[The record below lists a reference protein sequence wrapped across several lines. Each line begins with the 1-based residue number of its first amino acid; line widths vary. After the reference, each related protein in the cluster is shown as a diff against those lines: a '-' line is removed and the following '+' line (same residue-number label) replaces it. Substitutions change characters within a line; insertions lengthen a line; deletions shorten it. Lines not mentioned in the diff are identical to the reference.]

1 MLSSTV
7 MKTNLSPPRVLALGF
22 LGLILAGS
30 VLLLLPVSTK
40 GGCSVVD
47 AVFTATSAVCVT
59 GLIVKDTPVDFT
71 LFGQLVIMVL
81 IQLGGLGYMT
91 SASIIPLLMGKKIGL
106 GQRALMKEAL
116 STLSLEGVVRFTKAV
131 LKVTVF
137 LEFCGALMLSAVFI
151 PDMGITRGIY
161 FGVFHS
167 ISAFNNAGFSLF
179 SDSLTGYAGSV
190 PVNFV
195 VCSLI
200 IIGGIGF
207 FVMSDL
213 FAYIR
218 KDVRRLTQHT
228 KLVASASL
236 ILILLGALGFYVFER
251 SSPATMAGMGGGE
264 KVLVSLFSSITAR
277 TAGFNTVDFSALGN
291 GTLLMIMLLMFI
303 GAAPGSTGGGIKVTT
318 FSTIILSLFSTIR
331 GKQDVVIFHRRV
343 TEHLVFK
350 AFTIVALSSVFVAA
364 SALALMYLEEKAS
377 PSYIFEIVSAF
388 GTVGL
393 SEGDGGARS
402 LSALLSPPGK
412 LVVAVTMFFG
422 RLGPL
427 TLAFAMLKG
436 EKERVRYPE
445 GKVII
450 G

>member
-1 MLSSTV
+1 
-7 MKTNLSPPRVLALGF
+7 MKTTLSPPRVLALGF

-30 VLLLLPVSTK
+30 VLLLLPISSR
-40 GGCSVVD
+40 GGCSVED

-71 LFGQLVIMVL
+71 VFGQLVIMVL

-91 SASIIPLLMGKKIGL
+91 SASIIPLVMGKKIGL
-106 GQRALMKEAL
+106 GQRVLIKEAL
-116 STLSLEGVVRFTKAV
+116 NTLTLEGVVRFTKVV
-131 LKVTVF
+131 LKVTLF
-137 LEFCGALMLSAVFI
+137 LELCGALMLSAVFI
-151 PDMGITRGIY
+151 PDLGIVKGIY

-179 SDSLTGYAGSV
+179 SDSLVRYAGNV

-200 IIGGIGF
+200 ILGGIGF
-207 FVMSDL
+207 FFISDV
-213 FAYIR
+213 FAFIR

-228 KLVASASL
+228 KIVASASL
-236 ILILLGALGFYVFER
+236 ILILVGAFGFYVFEA
-251 SSPATMAGMGGGE
+251 SNPATLAAMAPQ
-264 KVLVSLFSSITAR
+264 KKLLVSVFSSVTAR
-277 TAGFNTVDFSALGN
+277 TAGFNTVDFSVLGK
-291 GTLLMIMLLMFI
+291 GTLLLIMILMFI
-303 GAAPGSTGGGIKVTT
+303 GAAPGSTGGGVKVTT
-318 FSTIILSLFSTIR
+318 FSVIILSLIATMT
-331 GKQDVVIFHRRV
+331 GKNDVVVFHRRI
-343 TEHLVFK
+343 TEHIVFK
-350 AFTIVALSSVFVAA
+350 AFTIVALSSVFVACA
-364 SALALMYLEEKAS
+364 SLALMYIEKNSSA
-377 PSYIFEIVSAF
+377 SYIFEIVSAF

-393 SEGDGGARS
+393 SVGDGGTRS
-402 LSALLSPPGK
+402 LSALLGPMGK
-412 LVVAVTMFFG
+412 MVVAVTMFFG

-427 TLAFAMLKG
+427 TLAFAMLGG

>member
-1 MLSSTV
+1 

-40 GGCSVVD
+40 HGCSVVD

-71 LFGQLVIMVL
+71 LFGQLVIMGL

-91 SASIIPLLMGKKIGL
+91 WASIIPLIMGKKIGL

-131 LKVTVF
+131 LRVTIF
-137 LEFCGALMLSAVFI
+137 LEVCGALMLSAVFI
-151 PDMGITRGIY
+151 PDMGIVKGLY

-179 SDSLTGYAGSV
+179 SDSLTGYSGSV

-200 IIGGIGF
+200 ILGGIGF
-207 FVMSDL
+207 FVISDL

-228 KLVASASL
+228 KLVASTSL
-236 ILILLGALGFYVFER
+236 ILIVLGALGFYVFER
-251 SSPATMAGMGGGE
+251 HNPATLAGMGAARSL
-264 KVLVSLFSSITAR
+264 LVSLFSSVTAR
-277 TAGFNTVDFSALGN
+277 TAGFNTVAFSALGS

-303 GAAPGSTGGGIKVTT
+303 GAAPGSTGGGVKVTT
-318 FSTIILSLFSTIR
+318 FSTIILSLLSTVR
-331 GKQDVVIFHRRV
+331 GKKDVVVFHRRI

-350 AFTIVALSSVFVAA
+350 AFTIVALSSIFVAA
-364 SALALMYLEEKAS
+364 ASLTLMYLEEKAS

-402 LSALLSPPGK
+402 LSGLLSPAGK
-412 LVVAVTMFFG
+412 MVVAVTMFFG

-427 TLAFAMLKG
+427 TMAFAMLAG
-436 EKERVRYPE
+436 EKERVHYPE